1 MMDTLISSLW
11 VAMVLYLLYETTVVY
26 SYLKRLPFLN
36 FITHVKDYEKAR
48 KDDWSLSYSFFMQYN
63 YGGFMLEL
71 LTCRYC
77 LGFWLAFSAAF
88 YCGLQYIPCV
98 YFLSQI
104 GYTGFKVIDKTLTRI
119 GENTNE

>member
-1 MMDTLISSLW
+1 
-11 VAMVLYLLYETTVVY
+11 MVLYLLYETTVVY

-77 LGFWLAFSAAF
+77 LGFWLAFSASF

-104 GYTGFKVIDKTLTRI
+104 GYTGFKAIDKTLTRI
-119 GENTNE
+119 GENTDE